1 MILFSGSC
9 WFSMSDEDWEDLDR
23 QVFGLVRLTLTMNI
37 ALSVANQ
44 TVTVCLKKALLD
56 ISYI

>member
-1 MILFSGSC
+1 
-9 WFSMSDEDWEDLDR
+9 MSDEDWEDLDR